1 MRAGRFSAL
10 LIITILIPILS
21 YSNYSSIEEGATLA
35 QVEAGHAS
43 YDSIFPYYTVQ
54 CSFSKE
60 RKTDGYSSSFMGHTV
75 LYIKGAC
82 RDKSVPYPKLK
93 LCDPGTDLT
102 KKSSGVALSVEKIV
116 SNSQYVATDGVDFLL
131 NGSSLPDEPLT
142 IDSIKNTVNAVLAS
156 GSLNGLKIHDK
167 YLRKKPTDASVAEYL
182 AWIGVGTDFA
192 VSFGRDSTCAR
203 IPMTQSQ
210 IQAEVNYVN
219 DTNEPYVTGAQEFSW
234 SAVGDN
240 CAHFTHDVL
249 AAGGIRT
256 EIPRSSS
263 MGRVIYNFVSL
274 HWEIPTNDVLKDL
287 EFANDLT
294 QIRSAEEVFNDH
306 DEREIFNKLGTLPR
320 LGATIE
326 EIPMHLFE
334 NNVYKANSPTTF
346 LLDFPV
352 VDNRGR
358 KFDALEKDPAYTN
371 VADNLQ
377 RTLTRLQEIQT
388 QTKGSPTPTPSS
400 TPSPAA
406 SGSNA
411 ELAEFSTRYNAW
423 IDQSIVDIQTR
434 LAKIAQLKTGK

>member
-1 MRAGRFSAL
+1 MRAGRFSTL
-10 LIITILIPILS
+10 LVLTILIPVLS
-21 YSNYSSIEEGATLA
+21 YSNYSSIEAGATLA
-35 QVEAGHAS
+35 QVEAGHAT

-60 RKTDGYSSSFMGHTV
+60 RKKDGYSSSFMGHTV

-82 RDKSVPYPKLK
+82 RDTSVPYPKLK
-93 LCDPGTDLT
+93 VCDPGTDLT
-102 KKSSGVALSVEKIV
+102 KKSSGVALSVEKMV
-116 SNSQYVATDGVDFLL
+116 SNSQYIPTDGVDFLL

-142 IDSIKNTVNAVLAS
+142 IDSIKSTVNAVLAS

-167 YLRKKPTDASVAEYL
+167 YLRKKPADASVAEYL
-182 AWIGVGTDFA
+182 AWIGVGTDYA

-219 DTNEPYVTGAQEFSW
+219 ETNEPYVTGTQEFSW

-263 MGRVIYNFVSL
+263 LSRIIYNFVSL
-274 HWEIPTNDVLKDL
+274 HWEIPANDVLKDL

-306 DEREIFNKLGTLPR
+306 DERDVFNRLGTLPR

-326 EIPMHLFE
+326 EIPMHLYE
-334 NNVYKANSPTTF
+334 NNMYKPDSPTTF
-346 LLDFPV
+346 LLDFPM

-358 KFDALEKDPAYTN
+358 KFDALEKDPAYTS

-377 RTLTRLQEIQT
+377 RTLIHLQGIQA
-388 QTKGSPTPTPSS
+388 QAKAEELS
-400 TPSPAA
+400 TPKDSRPAD
-406 SGSNA
+406 
-411 ELAEFSTRYNAW
+411 LVEFATRYNAW
-423 IDQSIVDIQTR
+423 IDQSIVEIQTR
-434 LAKIAQLKTGK
+434 LEKIAQLKAK

>member
-1 MRAGRFSAL
+1 MGVWRFAAL
-10 LIITILIPILS
+10 LSIITISVPAIS
-21 YSNYSSIEEGATLA
+21 YSASISSIEAGATLA
-35 QVEAGHAS
+35 QVEANHAS
-43 YDSIFPYYTVQ
+43 YDSIFPYYSVQ
-54 CSFSKE
+54 CSFSRARE
-60 RKTDGYSSSFMGHTV
+60 TDGHSTSFMGHTV

-102 KKSSGVALSVEKIV
+102 KETSGVALSVEKIV
-116 SNSQYVATDGVDFLL
+116 SNSQYVPTDGVDFLL

-142 IDSIKNTVNAVLAS
+142 IDSVKNTISAVVAS

-167 YLRKKPTDASVAEYL
+167 ALRKKPANVSVAEYL
-182 AWIGVGTDFA
+182 AWTGVGTDFA

-219 DTNEPYVTGAQEFSW
+219 ETNEPYVTGAEEFSW

-256 EIPRSSS
+256 EIPRSNNL
-263 MGRVIYNFVSL
+263 GRVIYNFVSL

-306 DEREIFNKLGTLPR
+306 DEREVFNKLGTLPR

-326 EIPMHLFE
+326 EIPMHLVD
-334 NNVYKANSPTTF
+334 NDMYKANSPGTF
-346 LLDFPV
+346 LFELPV

-358 KFDALEKDPAYTN
+358 KFDALEKDPVYIN
-371 VADNLQ
+371 IADNLE
-377 RTLTRLQEIQT
+377 RTLTHLQGVHAQAKAEALSIPQEAR
-388 QTKGSPTPTPSS
+388 PSD
-400 TPSPAA
+400 
-406 SGSNA
+406 
-411 ELAEFSTRYNAW
+411 LAEFSTRYNAW
-423 IDQSIVDIQTR
+423 VDQSIVDIQAK
-434 LAKIAQLKTGK
+434 LAKIAQLKISK